1 MKIENI
7 KYLKRV
13 YFGSKTQFGRSIEVN
28 LAPKN
33 PLPKSSKV
41 ISHKV
46 GGYGLGEI
54 PAQASKYDLDF
65 KQSNLTVVLKYFSIF
80 EVYVYF

>member
-41 ISHKV
+41 ICDKV
-46 GGYGLGEI
+46 DSYGPGEI
-54 PAQASKYDLDF
+54 LTQALKSDLDF
-65 KQSNLTVVLKYFSIF
+65 KQSNFGSQRKVPWKI
-80 EVYVYF
+80 